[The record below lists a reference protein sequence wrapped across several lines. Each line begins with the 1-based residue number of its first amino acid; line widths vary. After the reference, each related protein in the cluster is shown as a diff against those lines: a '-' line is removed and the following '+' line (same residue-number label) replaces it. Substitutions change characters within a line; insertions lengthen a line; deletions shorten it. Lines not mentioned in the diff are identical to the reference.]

1 MRIRAGDAAL
11 GKAAIRTFYSYTIS
25 ILAVALILPA
35 VTSCEESL
43 FRSAIKLNAISP
55 FSSACETA
63 VLLCLSKVS

>member
-1 MRIRAGDAAL
+1 M
-11 GKAAIRTFYSYTIS
+11 TFYSYTIS